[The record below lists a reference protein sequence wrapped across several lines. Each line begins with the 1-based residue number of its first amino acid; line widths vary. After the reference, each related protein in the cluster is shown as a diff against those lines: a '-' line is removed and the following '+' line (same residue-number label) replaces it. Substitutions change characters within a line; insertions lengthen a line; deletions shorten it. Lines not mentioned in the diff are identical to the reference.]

1 MCKIAKAKIFVEHP
15 TQYYCQASID
25 EGEEENT

>member
-1 MCKIAKAKIFVEHP
+1 MWVWGAMCNIVKTKIFVEHP

-25 EGEEENT
+25 E